1 MRTLQIIDVACRATL
16 EEQDDPVLRITHAM
30 RGAGADLAVLL
41 TGNAVNYAVA
51 AQDASGLKIGSWR
64 QTHPPRVAGD
74 LAGLLAKG
82 VRVFAVAEDFGAR
95 GIPRS
100 ALIEGVDVIP
110 RGQISVLLEQFP
122 RIWHW

>member
-1 MRTLQIIDVACRATL
+1 MRTLQIIDVAYRATL
-16 EEQDDPVLRITHAM
+16 EEQDDPVLWITHAM

-51 AQDASGLKIGSWR
+51 AQDASGLKIGSWN
-64 QTHPPRVAGD
+64 QTHPPRVAAD
-74 LAGLLAKG
+74 LGGLLAKG
-82 VRVFAVAEDFGAR
+82 VRVFAVAEDFGVR

-100 ALIEGVDVIP
+100 ALVEGVDVIP
-110 RGQISVLLEQFP
+110 RAQIATLLEQFP